1 MADEVQAEET
11 TFVVE
16 EVAAIVK
23 DAVENVLGTVTYQH
37 NKVNQWTSNV
47 VEQCLNQLTKLA
59 KPFKYIVNCV
69 VMQKTGAGLH
79 TAMSCYWDNNTDG
92 SCTIKWENKSMYCIV
107 TVFGLA
113 I

>member
-1 MADEVQAEET
+1 MIALKLQAVSHNTTHPVIADRLYS
-11 TFVVE
+11 
-16 EVAAIVK
+16 
-23 DAVENVLGTVTYQH
+23 VLFP
-37 NKVNQWTSNV
+37 
-47 VEQCLNQLTKLA
+47 LL
-59 KPFKYIVNCV
+59 VNCV

-92 SCTIKWENKSMYCIV
+92 SCTIKWENKTMYCIV

>member
-1 MADEVQAEET
+1 MIALKLQAVSHNITHPIIADRLYS
-11 TFVVE
+11 
-16 EVAAIVK
+16 
-23 DAVENVLGTVTYQH
+23 VLF
-37 NKVNQWTSNV
+37 
-47 VEQCLNQLTKLA
+47 
-59 KPFKYIVNCV
+59 PFLVNCV

-92 SCTIKWENKSMYCIV
+92 SCTIKWENKTMYCIV